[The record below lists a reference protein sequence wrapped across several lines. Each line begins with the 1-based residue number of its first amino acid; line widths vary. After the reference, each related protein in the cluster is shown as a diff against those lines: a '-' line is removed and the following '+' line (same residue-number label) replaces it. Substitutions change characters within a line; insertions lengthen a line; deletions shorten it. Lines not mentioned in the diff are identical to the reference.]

1 MRVINTNEYNE
12 YTERNEVF
20 KALMEN
26 GETGTTSGADARQQI
41 VWIPAERLFP
51 HPDNPRRNLGDL
63 GELTESIKARGIMQ
77 NLTVIA
83 NPDDTNEFHTLLDGA
98 DGGRVRLSEAYRDHM
113 VVHCFKRDYTVIIGH
128 RRLAAGKLA
137 GVREFPCVV
146 VEMDYPT
153 QIATMLTEN
162 LQRTDLTVYEQAQSF
177 KQLTLDCGMSAQSIA
192 ERTGFSESTVRRRLK
207 IADLDPKILKEVS
220 GRQLTL
226 GDFEC
231 LDDIKDMDLKN
242 KTLRSIGTG
251 KFKSEVQNAILEER
265 RRARTSEMRR
275 VCDAAGFKEIA
286 ERVGSKLGDYERAIG
301 CAYEAPSDERIA
313 EIRKEYSGRQLYY
326 FVDRWGYLYVVAK
339 RDKSAEAKEKDDGR
353 TERQERKKHYELAAE
368 AHERAYELRLD
379 FIRNYSEN
387 DAKSHFNDII
397 GLLYK
402 CAYGVPDA
410 DIINALCG
418 KKPGDLPSYFRF
430 YEQVGGIYRRLL
442 YTVYAV
448 IGDSKSLTCVSSNY
462 FKCGEYLKSGMLADI
477 YAALG
482 DLGYEM
488 SDEERALMDGTSD
501 VYYKNNKEDDDND
514 ND

>member
-1 MRVINTNEYNE
+1 MRVTDVNE
-12 YTERNEVF
+12 YTEYNEAF
-20 KALMEN
+20 EASKEN
-26 GETGTTSGADARQQI
+26 RETGTSSGANARQQI
-41 VWIPAERLFP
+41 VWIPAEKLFP
-51 HPDNPRRNLGDL
+51 HPDNPRRELGDL

-83 NPDDTNEFHTLLDGA
+83 NPDDTNEFHALLDGA

-128 RRLAAGKLA
+128 RRLVAGKLA

-162 LQRTDLTVYEQAQSF
+162 LQRADLTVYEQAQSF

-231 LDDIKDMDLKN
+231 LDDIKDTDLKN
-242 KTLRSIGTG
+242 KALKSIGAG
-251 KFKSEVQNAILEER
+251 KFKSEVQNAKLEESK
-265 RRARTSEMRR
+265 RARTSEMHR
-275 VCDAAGFKEIA
+275 VCDAAGFKKIA
-286 ERVGSKLGDYERAIG
+286 ESVGSKLGDYERAIG
-301 CAYEAPSDERIA
+301 CSCEAPSDERIA
-313 EIRKEYSGRQLYY
+313 ETRKKYSGRQLYY

-339 RDKSAEAKEKDDGR
+339 RDKSAEAKEKDD
-353 TERQERKKHYELAAE
+353 ERQEREKHYKLAAE

-387 DAKSHFNDII
+387 NAKSHFNDII
-397 GLLYK
+397 RLLYE
-402 CAYGVPDA
+402 CAYNLPDGG
-410 DIINALCG
+410 IINVLCG
-418 KKPGDLPSYFRF
+418 KGSEKLPSYFRF
-430 YEQVGGIYRRLL
+430 YERVGGIYRRLL

-448 IGDSKSLTCVSSNY
+448 IGDSKSLSCVGSSY
-462 FKCGEYLKSGMLADI
+462 FRRGEYIESKMLADI
-477 YAALG
+477 YTALG
-482 DLGYEM
+482 RLGYEM
-488 SDEERALMDGTSD
+488 SNEERALMDGTSD
-501 VYYKNNKEDDDND
+501 VYYKSNKEDEDDDND
-514 ND
+514 